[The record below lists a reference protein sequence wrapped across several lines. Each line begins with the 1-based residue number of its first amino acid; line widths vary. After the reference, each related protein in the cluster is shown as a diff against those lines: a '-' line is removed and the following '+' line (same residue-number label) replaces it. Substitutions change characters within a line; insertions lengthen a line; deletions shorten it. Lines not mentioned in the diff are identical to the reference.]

1 MGQILIRNLEDT
13 VIESYK
19 AKARAAGTSLEQY
32 LRDLLTRQSP
42 MSPAERMAFIRSVR
56 DKVRGPSEP
65 LTKDE
70 IREGLE

>member
-19 AKARAAGTSLEQY
+19 VKARAAGTSLEQY

-42 MSPAERMAFIRSVR
+42 MSATERLAFTRSIR
-56 DKVRGPSEP
+56 DKVARPSAP
-65 LTKDE
+65 LSKDE